1 MSGLFEN
8 FNDGYRPSGD
18 GSSTS
23 VDSVRVP
30 FDGGREDFP
39 SVGENTTNNL
49 PGGKPG
55 DTINKDLINL
65 SQPIHIEIVST
76 IDSPFQQ
83 DDASRPAGTVSK
95 CPECGKEFVLEYDHQ
110 KFCSHKCSVKH
121 HNLLAKRKRELM
133 KDDPAFIARKRLL
146 NDRRNE
152 RRAAA
157 RAALLGISV
166 EELIRGRDHHKRGR
180 PRKVQ
185 YHKVEPDVNWKEE
198 VLKVLSMPDPSA
210 RFEASR
216 KWTDKQRRY
225 AKSIYLGMLRDD
237 FSYRRESFC

>member
-1 MSGLFEN
+1 MNNFQTRDPASAGIEAEGARVGDRPIGLPDVGNPHFAEN
-8 FNDGYRPSGD
+8 VNNIPENRLCKKACPTLEAGDRIARVGFGY
-18 GSSTS
+18 SS
-23 VDSVRVP
+23 P
-30 FDGGREDFP
+30 
-39 SVGENTTNNL
+39 
-49 PGGKPG
+49 
-55 DTINKDLINL
+55 
-65 SQPIHIEIVST
+65 IVSLLRAE
-76 IDSPFQQ
+76 
-83 DDASRPAGTVSK
+83 DASSGGGLQK
-95 CPECGKEFVLEYDHQ
+95 CPSCGKEFVLEHDHQ
-110 KFCSHKCSVKH
+110 KFCSRKCYVKY

-133 KDDPAFIARKRLL
+133 KDDPAFIARKRLI

-166 EELIRGRDHHKRGR
+166 EELMRGRDPHKRGR

-185 YHKVEPDVNWKEE
+185 EHEVKPDVNWKEE
-198 VLKVLSMPDPSA
+198 VLKVLSMPDPAA

-216 KWTDKQRRY
+216 KWTDEERRY

>member
-49 PGGKPG
+49 PGEKPG
-55 DTINKDLINL
+55 DTMSSSLPTK
-65 SQPIHIEIVST
+65 SIVQI
-76 IDSPFQQ
+76 IDSPFRQ
-83 DDASRPAGTVSK
+83 DDASRPVGTMSK

-110 KFCSHKCSVKH
+110 KFCSHKCSVNH

-152 RRAAA
+152 RRAAS
-157 RAALLGISV
+157 RAARLGIPV
-166 EELIRGRDHHKRGR
+166 EELMRGRDPRKRGR

-185 YHKVEPDVNWKEE
+185 EHEVKPDVNWKEE
-198 VLKVLSMPDPSA
+198 VLKVLSMPDPA
-210 RFEASR
+210 VRFEASR
-216 KWTDKQRRY
+216 KWTDEQRRY

-237 FSYRRESFC
+237 FSYRSERFC

>member
-1 MSGLFEN
+1 M
-8 FNDGYRPSGD
+8 
-18 GSSTS
+18 
-23 VDSVRVP
+23 
-30 FDGGREDFP
+30 
-39 SVGENTTNNL
+39 
-49 PGGKPG
+49 
-55 DTINKDLINL
+55 
-65 SQPIHIEIVST
+65 
-76 IDSPFQQ
+76 
-83 DDASRPAGTVSK
+83 SK

-166 EELIRGRDHHKRGR
+166 DELMRGRDPHKRGR

-185 YHKVEPDVNWKEE
+185 EHEVKPDVNWKEE
-198 VLKVLSMPDPSA
+198 VQKVLSMPDPAA

-216 KWTDKQRRY
+216 KWTDEERRY
-225 AKSIYLGMLRDD
+225 AKFIYLGMLRDD
-237 FSYRRESFC
+237 FSYRRERFC

>member
-1 MSGLFEN
+1 MSDPVEN

-49 PGGKPG
+49 PGVKPG
-55 DTINKDLINL
+55 DTINSLPTK
-65 SQPIHIEIVST
+65 SIVST

-83 DDASRPAGTVSK
+83 DDASRPVGTMSK
-95 CPECGKEFVLEYDHQ
+95 CPECGKEFALEHDHQ

-133 KDDPAFIARKRLL
+133 KDDPSFIARKRLL

-166 EELIRGRDHHKRGR
+166 EELMRGRNPHKRGR

-185 YHKVEPDVNWKEE
+185 YHKVEPDGNWKED
-198 VLKVLSMPDPSA
+198 VLKVLSITDPAA

>member
-1 MSGLFEN
+1 MSDPVEN
-8 FNDGYRPSGD
+8 FNDGYRPSDD

-30 FDGGREDFP
+30 FDGGSEGYP
-39 SVGENTTNNL
+39 SIGERTTENL

-55 DTINKDLINL
+55 DTINKDLSNS
-65 SQPIHIEIVST
+65 SQLDRLEIVST
-76 IDSPFQQ
+76 IDSPFQK
-83 DDASRPAGTVSK
+83 DDASHPVGTMSK
-95 CPECGKEFVLEYDHQ
+95 CPECGKEFVIEYDHQ
-110 KFCSHKCSVKH
+110 KFCSRKCSVKH
-121 HNLLAKRKRELM
+121 HSLIAKRKRELM

-166 EELIRGRDHHKRGR
+166 EELMRGRDPHKRGR

>member
-55 DTINKDLINL
+55 DTMSNSLPTK
-65 SQPIHIEIVST
+65 SIVQT
-76 IDSPFQQ
+76 IDSPFRQ
-83 DDASRPAGTVSK
+83 DDASRPVGTMSK

-110 KFCSHKCSVKH
+110 KFCSHKCSVNH

-152 RRAAA
+152 RRAAS
-157 RAALLGISV
+157 RAARLGIPV
-166 EELIRGRDHHKRGR
+166 EELMRGRDPRKRGR

-185 YHKVEPDVNWKEE
+185 EHEVKPDVNWKEE
-198 VLKVLSMPDPSA
+198 VLKVLSMPDPAA

-216 KWTDKQRRY
+216 KWTDEQRRY

>member
-1 MSGLFEN
+1 MSDPVEN
-8 FNDGYRPSGD
+8 FNDGYRPSDD

-23 VDSVRVP
+23 VDSVPVP
-30 FDGGREDFP
+30 FDGGCEGYP
-39 SVGENTTNNL
+39 SIG
-49 PGGKPG
+49 
-55 DTINKDLINL
+55 
-65 SQPIHIEIVST
+65 
-76 IDSPFQQ
+76 SPFQQ
-83 DDASRPAGTVSK
+83 DDASRPVGTMSK
-95 CPECGKEFVLEYDHQ
+95 CPECGKEFVIEYDHQ
-110 KFCSHKCSVKH
+110 KFCSRKCSVKH
-121 HNLLAKRKRELM
+121 HSLIAKRKRELM
-133 KDDPAFIARKRLL
+133 KDDPSFIARKRLI

-166 EELIRGRDHHKRGR
+166 EELMRGRDPHKRGR
-180 PRKVQ
+180 PRKFQ

>member
-8 FNDGYRPSGD
+8 CNDGYRPSGD

-23 VDSVRVP
+23 VDSIRVP

-55 DTINKDLINL
+55 DTMSNSLPTK
-65 SQPIHIEIVST
+65 SIVQT
-76 IDSPFQQ
+76 IDSPFRQ
-83 DDASRPAGTVSK
+83 DDASRPVGTMSK

-110 KFCSHKCSVKH
+110 KFCSHKCSVNH

-152 RRAAA
+152 RRAAS
-157 RAALLGISV
+157 RAARLGIPV
-166 EELIRGRDHHKRGR
+166 EELMRGRDPRKRGR

-185 YHKVEPDVNWKEE
+185 EHEVKPDVNWKEE
-198 VLKVLSMPDPSA
+198 VLKVLSMPDPAA

-216 KWTDKQRRY
+216 KWTDEQRRY

>member
-1 MSGLFEN
+1 MSDPVEN

-55 DTINKDLINL
+55 DTMSNSLPTK
-65 SQPIHIEIVST
+65 SIVST

-83 DDASRPAGTVSK
+83 DDASRPVGTMSK

-133 KDDPAFIARKRLL
+133 KDDPSFIERNRLL

-166 EELIRGRDHHKRGR
+166 EELMRGRDPHKRGR

-185 YHKVEPDVNWKEE
+185 YHKVEPDGNWKEN
-198 VLKVLSMPDPSA
+198 VLEVLSMQDPSA

-237 FSYRRESFC
+237 FSYRRERFC

>member
-1 MSGLFEN
+1 MSDPVEN
-8 FNDGYRPSGD
+8 FNDGYRPSDD

-30 FDGGREDFP
+30 FDGGCEGYP
-39 SVGENTTNNL
+39 SIGERTTENL

-55 DTINKDLINL
+55 DTINKDLSNS
-65 SQPIHIEIVST
+65 SQLDRLEIVST
-76 IDSPFQQ
+76 IDSPFQK
-83 DDASRPAGTVSK
+83 DDASRPVGTMSR
-95 CPECGKEFVLEYDHQ
+95 CPECGKEFVIEYDHQ
-110 KFCSHKCSVKH
+110 KFCSRKCSVKH
-121 HNLLAKRKRELM
+121 HSLIAKRKRELM

-166 EELIRGRDHHKRGR
+166 EELMRGRDHNRR
-180 PRKVQ
+180 VTQRKVQ
-185 YHKVEPDVNWKEE
+185 YHKVEPDVDWKEE
-198 VLKVLSMPDPSA
+198 VMKVLSMPDPSA

>member
-1 MSGLFEN
+1 MSDPVEN

-30 FDGGREDFP
+30 SMGVARIIRP
-39 SVGENTTNNL
+39 SAKE
-49 PGGKPG
+49 
-55 DTINKDLINL
+55 
-65 SQPIHIEIVST
+65 QPIICREGNPEIQLISNSKIVQTVSLKT
-76 IDSPFQQ
+76 VNSIDSPFQQ
-83 DDASRPAGTVSK
+83 DDASHPVGTMSK
-95 CPECGKEFVLEYDHQ
+95 CPECGKEFVLEHDHQ

-133 KDDPAFIARKRLL
+133 KDDPAFIARKRLI

-152 RRAAA
+152 KRAAA
-157 RAALLGISV
+157 RASLLGISV
-166 EELIRGRDHHKRGR
+166 EELMRGRDPHKRGR

-185 YHKVEPDVNWKEE
+185 EHEVKPDVNWKEE

-216 KWTDKQRRY
+216 KWTDEERRY

>member
-1 MSGLFEN
+1 MSDPVEN
-8 FNDGYRPSGD
+8 FNDGYRPSDD

-23 VDSVRVP
+23 VDSVCVP
-30 FDGGREDFP
+30 FEGGSEGYP
-39 SVGENTTNNL
+39 SIGERTTENL

-55 DTINKDLINL
+55 DTINKDLSNS
-65 SQPIHIEIVST
+65 SQLDRLEIVST
-76 IDSPFQQ
+76 IDSPFQK
-83 DDASRPAGTVSK
+83 DDASRPVGTMSR
-95 CPECGKEFVLEYDHQ
+95 CPECGKEFVIEYDHQ
-110 KFCSHKCSVKH
+110 KFCSRKCSVKH
-121 HNLLAKRKRELM
+121 HSLIAKRKRELM

-166 EELIRGRDHHKRGR
+166 EELMRGRDHNRR
-180 PRKVQ
+180 VTQRKVQ
-185 YHKVEPDVNWKEE
+185 YHKVEPDVDWKEE
-198 VLKVLSMPDPSA
+198 VLKVLSMPNPSE

>member
-55 DTINKDLINL
+55 DTMSNSLPTK
-65 SQPIHIEIVST
+65 SIVQT
-76 IDSPFQQ
+76 IDSPFRQ
-83 DDASRPAGTVSK
+83 DDASRPVGTMSK

-110 KFCSHKCSVKH
+110 KFCSHKCSVNH

-152 RRAAA
+152 RRAAS
-157 RAALLGISV
+157 RAARLGIPV
-166 EELIRGRDHHKRGR
+166 EELMRGRDPHKRGR

-185 YHKVEPDVNWKEE
+185 YHKVEPDGNWKEN
-198 VLKVLSMPDPSA
+198 VLKVLSMQAPSA

-237 FSYRRESFC
+237 FSYRRERFC

>member
-1 MSGLFEN
+1 MSDPVEN
-8 FNDGYRPSGD
+8 FNDGYRPSDD

-23 VDSVRVP
+23 VDSVCVP
-30 FDGGREDFP
+30 FDGGSEGYP
-39 SVGENTTNNL
+39 SIGERTTENL

-55 DTINKDLINL
+55 DTINKDLSNS
-65 SQPIHIEIVST
+65 SQLDRLEIVST
-76 IDSPFQQ
+76 IDSPFQK
-83 DDASRPAGTVSK
+83 DDASRPVVTMSK
-95 CPECGKEFVLEYDHQ
+95 CPECGIEFVIEYDHQ
-110 KFCSHKCSVKH
+110 KFCSRKCSVKH

-133 KDDPAFIARKRLL
+133 KDDPAFIARKRIL

-166 EELIRGRDHHKRGR
+166 EELMRGRDPHKRGR

-185 YHKVEPDVNWKEE
+185 EHEVKPDVNWKEE
-198 VLKVLSMPDPSA
+198 VMKVLSMPDPSA

>member
-1 MSGLFEN
+1 MSDPVEN
-8 FNDGYRPSGD
+8 FNDGYRPSCD

-30 FDGGREDFP
+30 SMGVARIIRPSAKEQQIICREGNP
-39 SVGENTTNNL
+39 E
-49 PGGKPG
+49 
-55 DTINKDLINL
+55 IQLISN
-65 SQPIHIEIVST
+65 SKIVQTVSLKT
-76 IDSPFQQ
+76 VNSIDSPFQQ
-83 DDASRPAGTVSK
+83 DDASHPVGTMSK
-95 CPECGKEFVLEYDHQ
+95 CPECGKEFVLEHDHQ

-133 KDDPAFIARKRLL
+133 KDDPAFIARKRLI

-152 RRAAA
+152 KRAAA
-157 RAALLGISV
+157 RASLLGISV
-166 EELIRGRDHHKRGR
+166 EELMRGRDPHKRGR

-185 YHKVEPDVNWKEE
+185 EHEVKPDVNWKEE

-216 KWTDKQRRY
+216 KWTDEERRY

>member
-1 MSGLFEN
+1 MILSRISMMDTGRRVTVRPRVWILFAYHSM
-8 FNDGYRPSGD
+8 GVARIIRPSAKEQQIICREGNPEIQLIRN
-18 GSSTS
+18 SKI
-23 VDSVRVP
+23 VP
-30 FDGGREDFP
+30 
-39 SVGENTTNNL
+39 T
-49 PGGKPG
+49 
-55 DTINKDLINL
+55 
-65 SQPIHIEIVST
+65 VSLKT
-76 IDSPFQQ
+76 VNSIDSPFQQ
-83 DDASRPAGTVSK
+83 DDASHPVGTMSK

-166 EELIRGRDHHKRGR
+166 DELMRGRDPHKRGR

-185 YHKVEPDVNWKEE
+185 EHEVKPDVNWKEE
-198 VLKVLSMPDPSA
+198 VLKVLSMPDPAA

-216 KWTDKQRRY
+216 KWTDEERRY

>member
-49 PGGKPG
+49 PGEKPG
-55 DTINKDLINL
+55 DTMSSSLPTK
-65 SQPIHIEIVST
+65 SIVQI
-76 IDSPFQQ
+76 IDSPFRQ
-83 DDASRPAGTVSK
+83 DDASRPVGTMSK

-110 KFCSHKCSVKH
+110 KFCSHKCSVNH

-152 RRAAA
+152 RRAAS
-157 RAALLGISV
+157 RAARLGIPV
-166 EELIRGRDHHKRGR
+166 EELMRGRDPRKRGR

-185 YHKVEPDVNWKEE
+185 EHEVKPDVNWKEE
-198 VLKVLSMPDPSA
+198 VLKVLSMPDPAA

-216 KWTDKQRRY
+216 KWTDEQRRY

>member
-1 MSGLFEN
+1 MSDPVEN

-30 FDGGREDFP
+30 FDGGCEDYP
-39 SVGENTTNNL
+39 SIGERTTDNL

-55 DTINKDLINL
+55 DTINKE
-65 SQPIHIEIVST
+65 SKIVQTVSLKIVNS

-83 DDASRPAGTVSK
+83 DDASHPVGTMSK
-95 CPECGKEFVLEYDHQ
+95 CPECGNEFVLEHDHQ

-166 EELIRGRDHHKRGR
+166 DELMRGRDPHKRGR

-185 YHKVEPDVNWKEE
+185 EHEVKPDVNWKEE
-198 VLKVLSMPDPSA
+198 VLKVLSMPDHSA

-216 KWTDKQRRY
+216 KWTDEQRRY
-225 AKSIYLGMLRDD
+225 AKSIYLSMLRDD
-237 FSYRRESFC
+237 FSYRRERFC

>member
-49 PGGKPG
+49 PGEIPG
-55 DTINKDLINL
+55 DTMSNSLPTK
-65 SQPIHIEIVST
+65 SIVQT
-76 IDSPFQQ
+76 IDSPFRQ
-83 DDASRPAGTVSK
+83 DDASRPVGTMSK

-110 KFCSHKCSVKH
+110 KFCSHKCSVNH

-152 RRAAA
+152 RRAAS
-157 RAALLGISV
+157 RAARLGIPV
-166 EELIRGRDHHKRGR
+166 EELMRGRDPHKRGR

-185 YHKVEPDVNWKEE
+185 YHKVEPDGNWKEN
-198 VLKVLSMPDPSA
+198 VLEVLSMQDPSA

-237 FSYRRESFC
+237 FSYRRERFC

>member
-1 MSGLFEN
+1 MSDPVKN

-30 FDGGREDFP
+30 FDGGCEDYP
-39 SVGENTTNNL
+39 SIG
-49 PGGKPG
+49 
-55 DTINKDLINL
+55 
-65 SQPIHIEIVST
+65 EIV
-76 IDSPFQQ
+76 
-83 DDASRPAGTVSK
+83 GTMFR
-95 CPECGKEFVLEYDHQ
+95 CPECGKEFVIEYDHQ
-110 KFCSHKCSVKH
+110 KFCSRKCSVKH

-133 KDDPAFIARKRLL
+133 KDDPAFIARKRLI

-152 RRAAA
+152 KRAAA
-157 RAALLGISV
+157 RASLLGISV
-166 EELIRGRDHHKRGR
+166 EELMRGRNPHKRGR

-185 YHKVEPDVNWKEE
+185 EHEVKPDVNWKEE
-198 VLKVLSMPDPSA
+198 VQKVLSMPDPAA

-216 KWTDKQRRY
+216 KWTDEERRY

>member
-1 MSGLFEN
+1 MSDPVEN

-23 VDSVRVP
+23 VDSVRIPSMGVARIIRPSAKEQQIICREGNPEIQLIRTFKAVQNCP
-30 FDGGREDFP
+30 F
-39 SVGENTTNNL
+39 TNCL
-49 PGGKPG
+49 
-55 DTINKDLINL
+55 
-65 SQPIHIEIVST
+65 T

-83 DDASRPAGTVSK
+83 DDASHPVGTMSK
-95 CPECGKEFVLEYDHQ
+95 CPECGKEFVLEHDHQ

-166 EELIRGRDHHKRGR
+166 DELMRGRDPHKRGR

-185 YHKVEPDVNWKEE
+185 EHEVKPDVNWKEE
-198 VLKVLSMPDPSA
+198 VQKVLSMPDPSA

-216 KWTDKQRRY
+216 KWTDEERRY
-225 AKSIYLGMLRDD
+225 AKFIYLGMLRDD
-237 FSYRRESFC
+237 FSYRRERFC

>member
-30 FDGGREDFP
+30 FDGGCEDYP
-39 SVGENTTNNL
+39 SIGERTTNNL

-55 DTINKDLINL
+55 DTINKDLLNL
-65 SQPIHIEIVST
+65 SQTVNIEIVST

-83 DDASRPAGTVSK
+83 DDASHPVGTMSK

-110 KFCSHKCSVKH
+110 KFCSHKCSVNH
-121 HNLLAKRKRELM
+121 HNLLAKWKRELM

-166 EELIRGRDHHKRGR
+166 EELMRGRDPHKRGR

-185 YHKVEPDVNWKEE
+185 YHKVEPDGNWKENVLE
-198 VLKVLSMPDPSA
+198 VLSIQDPAA

-237 FSYRRESFC
+237 FSYRRERFC

>member
-1 MSGLFEN
+1 MN
-8 FNDGYRPSGD
+8 DIVDDFNDGYRPSGD

-30 FDGGREDFP
+30 FDGGCEDCP
-39 SVGENTTNNL
+39 SVGENQPNGL
-49 PGGKPG
+49 PGEKPG
-55 DTINKDLINL
+55 VTGTLFL
-65 SQPIHIEIVST
+65 SFFKPST
-76 IDSPFQQ
+76 IDSPFRL
-83 DDASRPAGTVSK
+83 DGASRPAGTVSK
-95 CPECGKEFVLEYDHQ
+95 CPVCGKEFVLEHDHQ
-110 KFCSHKCSVKH
+110 KFCSRKCYVKH
-121 HNLLAKRKRELM
+121 HSLLAKRKRELM
-133 KDDPAFIARKRLL
+133 KADSAFIARKRLL

-166 EELIRGRDHHKRGR
+166 EELMRGRDPHKRGR

-185 YHKVEPDVNWKEE
+185 EHEVKPDGNWKED
-198 VLKVLSMPDPSA
+198 VLNVLSMTDPTA

-216 KWTDKQRRY
+216 KWTDEQRRY
-225 AKSIYLGMLRDD
+225 AKSTYLGMLRDD

>member
-30 FDGGREDFP
+30 FDGGCEDYP
-39 SVGENTTNNL
+39 SIGERTANNL

-55 DTINKDLINL
+55 DTINKDLLNL
-65 SQPIHIEIVST
+65 SQTIHIEIVST

-95 CPECGKEFVLEYDHQ
+95 CPVCGKEFVLEHDHQ
-110 KFCSHKCSVKH
+110 KFCSRKCYEMH
-121 HNLLAKRKRELM
+121 HNMLAKRKRELM

-152 RRAAA
+152 RRAAS
-157 RAALLGISV
+157 RAARLGIPV
-166 EELIRGRDHHKRGR
+166 EELMRGRDPRKRGR

-185 YHKVEPDVNWKEE
+185 EHEVKPDVNWKEE

-216 KWTDKQRRY
+216 KWTDEQRRY

>member
-18 GSSTS
+18 DSSTS

-49 PGGKPG
+49 PGEKPG
-55 DTINKDLINL
+55 DTMSNSLPTK
-65 SQPIHIEIVST
+65 SIVQT
-76 IDSPFQQ
+76 IDSPFRQ
-83 DDASRPAGTVSK
+83 DDASRPVGTMSK

-110 KFCSHKCSVKH
+110 KFCSHKCSVNH

-152 RRAAA
+152 RRAAS
-157 RAALLGISV
+157 RAARLGIPV
-166 EELIRGRDHHKRGR
+166 EELMRGRDPRKRGR

-185 YHKVEPDVNWKEE
+185 EHEVKPDVNWKEE
-198 VLKVLSMPDPSA
+198 VLKVLSMPDPAA

-216 KWTDKQRRY
+216 KWTDEQRRY

>member
-55 DTINKDLINL
+55 DTMSNSLPTK
-65 SQPIHIEIVST
+65 SIVQT
-76 IDSPFQQ
+76 IDSPFRQ
-83 DDASRPAGTVSK
+83 DDASRPVGTMSK

-110 KFCSHKCSVKH
+110 KFCSHKCSVNH

-152 RRAAA
+152 RRAAS
-157 RAALLGISV
+157 RAARLGIPV
-166 EELIRGRDHHKRGR
+166 EELMRGRDPRKRGR

-185 YHKVEPDVNWKEE
+185 EHEVKPDVNWKEE

-216 KWTDKQRRY
+216 KWTDEQRRY

-237 FSYRRESFC
+237 FSYRRERFC

>member
-49 PGGKPG
+49 PGEKPG
-55 DTINKDLINL
+55 DTMSSSLPTK
-65 SQPIHIEIVST
+65 SIVQI
-76 IDSPFQQ
+76 IDSPFRQ
-83 DDASRPAGTVSK
+83 DDASRPVGTMSK

-110 KFCSHKCSVKH
+110 KFCSHKCSVNH

-152 RRAAA
+152 RRAAS
-157 RAALLGISV
+157 RAARLGIPV
-166 EELIRGRDHHKRGR
+166 EELMRGRNPRKRGR

-185 YHKVEPDVNWKEE
+185 EHEVKPDVNWKEE

-216 KWTDKQRRY
+216 KWTDEQRRY

>member
-1 MSGLFEN
+1 MSGRFEN

-55 DTINKDLINL
+55 DTMSNSLPTK
-65 SQPIHIEIVST
+65 SIVST
-76 IDSPFQQ
+76 IDSPFRQ
-83 DDASRPAGTVSK
+83 DDASRPVGTMSK

-110 KFCSHKCSVKH
+110 KFCSHKCSVNH

-152 RRAAA
+152 RRAAS
-157 RAALLGISV
+157 RAARLGIPV
-166 EELIRGRDHHKRGR
+166 EELMRGRDPRKRGR

-185 YHKVEPDVNWKEE
+185 EHEVKPDVNWKEE
-198 VLKVLSMPDPSA
+198 VLKVLSMPDPAA

-216 KWTDKQRRY
+216 KWTDEQRRY

>member
-1 MSGLFEN
+1 MSN
-8 FNDGYRPSGD
+8 S
-18 GSSTS
+18 
-23 VDSVRVP
+23 
-30 FDGGREDFP
+30 
-39 SVGENTTNNL
+39 L
-49 PGGKPG
+49 PTK
-55 DTINKDLINL
+55 
-65 SQPIHIEIVST
+65 SIVQT
-76 IDSPFQQ
+76 IDSPFRQ
-83 DDASRPAGTVSK
+83 DDASRPVGTMSK

-110 KFCSHKCSVKH
+110 KFCSHKCSVNH

-152 RRAAA
+152 RRAAS
-157 RAALLGISV
+157 RAARLGIPV
-166 EELIRGRDHHKRGR
+166 EELMRGRDPHKRGR

-185 YHKVEPDVNWKEE
+185 YHKVEPDGNWKEN
-198 VLKVLSMPDPSA
+198 VLEVLSMQAPSA

>member
-1 MSGLFEN
+1 MSDPVEN

-23 VDSVRVP
+23 VDSV
-30 FDGGREDFP
+30 
-39 SVGENTTNNL
+39 S
-49 PGGKPG
+49 
-55 DTINKDLINL
+55 
-65 SQPIHIEIVST
+65 SQLDRLEIVST
-76 IDSPFQQ
+76 IDSPFQK
-83 DDASRPAGTVSK
+83 DDASRPVGTMSR
-95 CPECGKEFVLEYDHQ
+95 CPECGKEFVIEYDHQ
-110 KFCSHKCSVKH
+110 KFCSRKCSVKH
-121 HNLLAKRKRELM
+121 HSLIAKRKRELM

-152 RRAAA
+152 RRKAERLSAKA
-157 RAALLGISV
+157 ERLGISV
-166 EELIRGRDHHKRGR
+166 SELLLRNDLNRRGR
-180 PRKVQ
+180 PRKVID
-185 YHKVEPDVNWKEE
+185 HVVKPDENWKEE
-198 VLKVLSMPDPSA
+198 VMKVLSMPDPSA

>member
-1 MSGLFEN
+1 MSDPVKN

-30 FDGGREDFP
+30 FDGGCEDYP
-39 SVGENTTNNL
+39 SIGERTTNNL

-55 DTINKDLINL
+55 DTINKDLKKL
-65 SQPIHIEIVST
+65 YQLVPLRIVST

-83 DDASRPAGTVSK
+83 DDASRPVGTMFR
-95 CPECGKEFVLEYDHQ
+95 CPECGKEFVIEYDHQ
-110 KFCSHKCSVKH
+110 KFCSRKCSVKH
-121 HNLLAKRKRELM
+121 HSLLAKRKRELM

-166 EELIRGRDHHKRGR
+166 EELMRGRDPHKRGR

-185 YHKVEPDVNWKEE
+185 EHEVKPDVNWKEE
-198 VLKVLSMPDPSA
+198 VLKVLSMPDPAA

-216 KWTDKQRRY
+216 KWTDEERRY

>member
-1 MSGLFEN
+1 MSDPVEN
-8 FNDGYRPSGD
+8 FNDGYRPSCD

-30 FDGGREDFP
+30 SMGVARIIRPSAKEQQIICREGNP
-39 SVGENTTNNL
+39 E
-49 PGGKPG
+49 
-55 DTINKDLINL
+55 IQLIRN
-65 SQPIHIEIVST
+65 SKIVPTVSLKT
-76 IDSPFQQ
+76 VNSIDSPFQQ
-83 DDASRPAGTVSK
+83 DDASHPVGTMSK
-95 CPECGKEFVLEYDHQ
+95 CPECGKEFVLEHDHQ

-133 KDDPAFIARKRLL
+133 KDDPAFIARKRLI

-152 RRAAA
+152 KRAAA
-157 RAALLGISV
+157 RASLLGISV
-166 EELIRGRDHHKRGR
+166 EELMRGRDPHKRGR

-185 YHKVEPDVNWKEE
+185 EHEVKPDVNWKEE

-216 KWTDKQRRY
+216 KWTDEERRY

>member
-1 MSGLFEN
+1 MSDPVEN
-8 FNDGYRPSGD
+8 FNDGYRPSDD

-30 FDGGREDFP
+30 FDGGSEGYP
-39 SVGENTTNNL
+39 SIGERTTENL

-55 DTINKDLINL
+55 DTINKDLSIS
-65 SQPIHIEIVST
+65 SQLDRLEIVST
-76 IDSPFQQ
+76 IDSPFQK
-83 DDASRPAGTVSK
+83 DDASRPVGTMSR
-95 CPECGKEFVLEYDHQ
+95 CPECGKEFVIEYDHQ
-110 KFCSHKCSVKH
+110 KFCSRKCSVKH
-121 HNLLAKRKRELM
+121 HSLIAKRKRELM

-166 EELIRGRDHHKRGR
+166 EELMRGRDPHKRGR

-185 YHKVEPDVNWKEE
+185 EHEVKPDVNWKEE
-198 VLKVLSMPDPSA
+198 VMKVLSMPDPSA

>member
-1 MSGLFEN
+1 MSDPVEN

-23 VDSVRVP
+23 VDSVHVP
-30 FDGGREDFP
+30 FDGGCEDCP
-39 SVGENTTNNL
+39 SIGENKTNNL
-49 PGGKPG
+49 PGVKPG
-55 DTINKDLINL
+55 DTINSLPTK
-65 SQPIHIEIVST
+65 SIVST

-83 DDASRPAGTVSK
+83 DDASRPVGTMSK
-95 CPECGKEFVLEYDHQ
+95 CPECGKEFVIEYDHQ
-110 KFCSHKCSVKH
+110 KFCSRKCSVKH
-121 HNLLAKRKRELM
+121 HSLIAKRKRELM
-133 KDDPAFIARKRLL
+133 KDDPDFIARKRLL

-166 EELIRGRDHHKRGR
+166 EELMRGRDPHKRGR

-185 YHKVEPDVNWKEE
+185 EHEVKPDVNWKEE
-198 VLKVLSMPDPSA
+198 VLKVLSMPDPAA

-216 KWTDKQRRY
+216 KWTDEERRY

>member
-30 FDGGREDFP
+30 FDGGCEDYP
-39 SVGENTTNNL
+39 SIGERTANNL

-146 NDRRNE
+146 NDCRNE